1 MADEEFDAYLLPTI
15 DAAEELTE
23 QAKTFIKEVG
33 EQTALLNME
42 RIVTFELTEAQRIKM
57 LSLALVT
64 VGLLELEE
72 GL

>member
-15 DAAEELTE
+15 EKAEELTE
-23 QAKTFIKEVG
+23 EAKIFIQEAG

-64 VGLLELEE
+64 VGVLELEE